1 MIEDPPLLTLR
12 RNFPRPAP
20 EALAALTNV
29 PTGYL
34 VDAMSGR
41 GALDYRIKPLDGTPG
56 GRNSFC
62 GTAVTC
68 RTGPDDNLA
77 LFGAVEMAQAGDV
90 ILAATDGFTGAA
102 VIGDLVLA
110 MAKNRGVVAFV
121 TDGLVRDLEGLE
133 AVGLPVFCRGVSPN
147 SPARNG
153 PGTAGLPVT
162 IAGVPADSGDLV
174 VGDRDGVVVVPRA
187 RIDAVINALAGI
199 RAAEAALEA
208 KVQAGLEIPD
218 FIQSLLASDRVR
230 WVD

>member
-20 EALAALTNV
+20 EALAALTDL

-34 VDAMSGR
+34 VDAQSGR
-41 GALDYRIKPLDGTPG
+41 GALDHRIKPLDGTPG
-56 GRNSFC
+56 GVNTFC

-77 LFGAVEMAQAGDV
+77 LFGAIEVAQAGDV

-121 TDGLVRDLEGLE
+121 TDGLVRDLDGIDP
-133 AVGLPVFCRGVSPN
+133 VGLPVFCRGVSPN

-162 IAGVPADSGDLV
+162 LGGVPVDSGDVV

-187 RIDAVINALAGI
+187 RVDAVIGALAAI

-208 KVQAGLEIPD
+208 KVEAGLAIPD
-218 FIQSLLASDRVR
+218 FIQDLLASDRVR

>member
-20 EALAALTNV
+20 EALAALTGL

-34 VDAMSGR
+34 VDAQSGR
-41 GALDYRIKPLDGTPG
+41 GALDHRIKPLDGTPG
-56 GRNSFC
+56 GLSGFC

-77 LFGAVEMAQAGDV
+77 LFGAIEVAQAGDV
-90 ILAATDGFTGAA
+90 ILAATDSFTGAA

-121 TDGLVRDLEGLE
+121 TDGLVRDLDGIDP
-133 AVGLPVFCRGVSPN
+133 VGLPVFCRGVSPN

-162 IAGVPADSGDLV
+162 LGGLPVDSGDII

-187 RIDAVINALAGI
+187 QADAVIGALAGI

-208 KVQAGLEIPD
+208 KVQAGLAIPD
-218 FIQSLLASDRVR
+218 FIQDLLASDRVR
-230 WVD
+230 WVN

>member
-20 EALAALTNV
+20 EALAALSAV

-34 VDAMSGR
+34 VDAQHGR
-41 GALDYRIKPLDGTPG
+41 GALDHRIKPLDAAPG
-56 GRNSFC
+56 GRSGFC

-68 RTGPDDNLA
+68 YTGPDDNLA
-77 LFGAVEMAQAGDV
+77 VFAALEVAQAGDV
-90 ILAATDGFTGAA
+90 ILAAADGFTGSA

-110 MAKNRGVVAFV
+110 MIRNRGVVAFV
-121 TDGLVRDLEGLE
+121 TDGLVRDLDGIDQ
-133 AVGLPVFCRGVSPN
+133 VGLPVFCRGVSPN
-147 SPARNG
+147 SPVRNG

-162 IAGVPADSGDLV
+162 IGGVPVDSGDVV

-187 RIDAVINALAGI
+187 RVDAVIGALAAI
-199 RAAEAALEA
+199 REAEAALEA

-218 FIQSLLASDRVR
+218 FIQTLLASDRVR
-230 WVD
+230 RVD